1 MMEYQEFKKVVEEQ
15 LKEYVPEPYRSME
28 WDSHKV
34 EKVNQTLDAIN
45 FRSTESGMNVSPTV
59 YINTMYEQYKNGEQ
73 IEDILRDVAGVIVR
87 AVKEKDK
94 IIPDLDFENAKEN
107 IVFQLINTEQNK
119 DMLANVPHRE
129 FQDLSI
135 IYRWVVNRNDEGLAS
150 ILIKDN
156 VAKQLGLSESQ
167 LFDAAKENTKKL
179 LPIAVRPMGE
189 VLMDIMMKD
198 GMPCELAEI
207 MLNTL
212 PAKEQMYVISNEI
225 GVNGASAMLY
235 EEGLEELA
243 NIFESDVYIMPS
255 SVHEC
260 IAISSDMGNPEELA
274 EMVESINMDQVEL
287 KDRLSN
293 QVYFYDKETRQ
304 VSLASN
310 NPNKRLDGMVAE
322 TKGSYEIDG
331 PSR

>member
-1 MMEYQEFKKVVEEQ
+1 MEYQEFKKVVEEQ

-45 FRSTESGMNVSPTV
+45 FRSKESGMNVAPTV
-59 YINTMYEQYKNGEQ
+59 YINTMYEQYKSGED

-87 AVKEKDK
+87 AMKEKDK
-94 IIPDLDFENAKEN
+94 IIPELDFENAKDN

-119 DMLANVPHRE
+119 EMLENAPHRE

-135 IYRWVVNRNDEGLAS
+135 IYRWVVNRNDEGIAS
-150 ILIKDN
+150 ILIKDHI
-156 VAKQLGLSESQ
+156 ADQLGLSESQ
-167 LFDAAKENTKKL
+167 LYDMAKVNTKKI

-189 VLMDIMMKD
+189 VLMEILAKD
-198 GMPCELAEI
+198 GMPMELAQI

-212 PAKEQMYVISNEI
+212 PAKEQMYVISNNI

-235 EEGLEELA
+235 EDGLNELVD
-243 NIFESDVYIMPS
+243 IFESDIYIMPS

-260 IAISSDMGNPEELA
+260 IAISSDMGDPEELA

-293 QVYFYDKETRQ
+293 QVYFYDKETKQ
-304 VSLASN
+304 ISLASN

-322 TKGSYEIDG
+322 NKGRYDIEG

>member
-1 MMEYQEFKKVVEEQ
+1 MEYQEFKKVVEEQ

-45 FRSTESGMNVSPTV
+45 FRSTESGMNVAPTV

-73 IEDILRDVAGVIVR
+73 IEDILRDVASVIVR
-87 AVKEKDK
+87 AIEEKDK

-212 PAKEQMYVISNEI
+212 SAKEQMYVISNEI

-293 QVYFYDKETRQ
+293 QVYFYDKETKQ

>member
-45 FRSTESGMNVSPTV
+45 FRSTESGMSVSPTV

-73 IEDILRDVAGVIVR
+73 IDDILRDVAGVIVR

-94 IIPDLDFENAKEN
+94 IIPDLDFENAKDN

-119 DMLANVPHRE
+119 EMLEHVPHRE

-156 VAKQLGLSESQ
+156 VAKQLGLSENQ

-212 PAKEQMYVISNEI
+212 PAKKQMYVISNEI

-235 EEGLEELA
+235 EEGLEELS
-243 NIFESDVYIMPS
+243 NIFESDIYIMPS

-260 IAISSDMGNPEELA
+260 IAISSELGDPNELA

-293 QVYFYDKETRQ
+293 QVYFYDKETKQ

-322 TKGSYEIDG
+322 TNGSYDIDG

>member
-1 MMEYQEFKKVVEEQ
+1 MEYQEFKKVVEEQ

-45 FRSTESGMNVSPTV
+45 FRSTESGMSVSPTV

-73 IEDILRDVAGVIVR
+73 IDDILRDVAGVIVR

-94 IIPDLDFENAKEN
+94 IIPDLDFENAKDN

-119 DMLANVPHRE
+119 EMLEHVPHRE

-156 VAKQLGLSESQ
+156 VAKQLGLSENQ

-212 PAKEQMYVISNEI
+212 PAKKQMYVISNEI

-235 EEGLEELA
+235 EEGLEELS
-243 NIFESDVYIMPS
+243 NIFESDIYIMPS

-260 IAISSDMGNPEELA
+260 IAISSELGDPNELA

-293 QVYFYDKETRQ
+293 QVYFYDKETKQ

-322 TKGSYEIDG
+322 TNGSYDIDG

>member
-1 MMEYQEFKKVVEEQ
+1 MEYQEFKKVVEEQ

-45 FRSTESGMNVSPTV
+45 FRSTESGMNVAPTV
-59 YINTMYEQYKNGEQ
+59 YINTMYEQYKSGEQ
-73 IEDILRDVAGVIVR
+73 IEDILKDVASVIVR
-87 AVKEKDK
+87 AMKEKDK
-94 IIPDLDFENAKEN
+94 IIPDLDFENAKDN

-225 GVNGASAMLY
+225 GINGASAMLY
-235 EEGLEELA
+235 EEGLEELS

-260 IAISSDMGNPEELA
+260 IAISSEMGDPNELA

-293 QVYFYDKETRQ
+293 QVYFYDKETKQ